1 MSRPSAPPDRESL
14 PAWRDHALEYLR
26 SQLGGAAPSELGE
39 PAFLERSPL
48 AGEGAMVVF
57 PFRAA
62 VDGRHE
68 EEYRVVVGRTEPNYY
83 PGYNLSLEETF
94 DLHLGTRFMLVLG
107 VAQYRCADDSYDPLE
122 DARSIVARVAP
133 GRPIEDLD
141 IAAAFAVDDQ
151 VHTVLRC
158 RIDGTPVYIMAR
170 DAPLGFNERT
180 DLPPQVAYRL
190 HLGQVL
196 RREPNPADD

>member
-1 MSRPSAPPDRESL
+1 MPQPPVPPDRKSWS
-14 PAWRDHALEYLR
+14 AWRDYALEYLR
-26 SQLGGAAPSELGE
+26 SQLGQAAPMELGE

-48 AGEGAMVVF
+48 AGEGPLVVF

-62 VDGRHE
+62 LDGRHL
-68 EEYRVVVGRTEPNYY
+68 EEYRVVVGCTEPNYY
-83 PGYNLSLEETF
+83 PAYNLSPEETL

-107 VAQYRCADDSYDPLE
+107 VAQYRRADDAYDPMQ
-122 DARSIVARVAP
+122 DAQSIVARVAP
-133 GRPIEDLD
+133 GRPIEDLS
-141 IAAAFAVDDQ
+141 IAAAFAVDEQ

-170 DAPLGFNERT
+170 DAPWGFCERA

-196 RREPNPADD
+196 RREPSPRDD